1 MNVEA
6 EFELRN
12 LQLQQYGADSVFNRK
27 IVKELIMSNVQIFT
41 QRDVKFLLEILRY
54 CLELRS

>member
-6 EFELRN
+6 VFELWN

-27 IVKELIMSNVQIFT
+27 IVKELIMSNVQILT
-41 QRDVKFLLEILRY
+41 
-54 CLELRS
+54 